1 MASKPNIPT
10 DVTVTSL
17 FSSGN
22 LVSANAL
29 STGNVFTNNVLMAGN
44 MTITGARTPGKTS
57 LTVLGNVT
65 VSNTFFVSNIYAAN
79 AVVKDTL
86 TVTGNIVASNTLT
99 TSKVYMTGSGAGSS
113 IIRGTNDAG
122 KTTLNVTGNLWTANA
137 ITTGNIFASGNVT
150 STGNVLVTGTTTL
163 GKTTLFVTGNA
174 VMSNTLTSGNVFII
188 GNVFATGNVVIT
200 GVNTLG
206 MTSLYVTGN
215 ANVSNTL
222 TTSSVL
228 TGNVVVTGAQTTGK
242 TSLNVSANVT
252 TANSITTSNL
262 LTTNVY
268 ASGNVVVTGAQTI
281 GATTLS
287 VTGNMY
293 VSNTL
298 TMSNLYTTN
307 VYATG
312 NVVVTGAQTIGATT
326 LSMTGNMYVANSL
339 SVSNIY
345 VTNVYA
351 TGNIYVTNVS
361 TIGQT
366 SLSATGNMYASNA
379 LETSNMFISNAFAT
393 GVMTAK
399 TITLTGNMN
408 VSNTLT
414 STNVFA
420 NSYVLTGYYPAG
432 TPAYNGAT
440 TMNVYNNVYVS
451 NAVTTTNAWA
461 YNNVYVTSN
470 VGLLTTNIWGDTVTG
485 GLNADK
491 YSSGATISAKNRIPT
506 YREVPIGTTPT
517 TWYGDETYDTNYVKR
532 NIAGTTYVQATP
544 TPATPS
550 IIQITTQTIKTGF
563 QTKLIP
569 INLRPAIVDGNFEVY
584 AQYIGAS
591 GFVYTPTTSSW
602 TWNATAGSGIVLIG
616 SLTAGS
622 WGSIVSPS
630 TSNVYLGIQNSGAV
644 SQSITGLIPGARYSV
659 SFYMNARPGGLDGNN
674 LNVNIGGN
682 PAATGGTI
690 AGGTTIYTNA
700 SVGSTTNWQ
709 YITTTAWTATAA
721 SMPLI
726 FGSTSA
732 GPDKTVFLD
741 QIRLNSLDNFQQV
754 TWSMTGQPDG
764 VHLTNISNTGCNVV
778 VPKGLPI
785 TTSTIVVSAANATGS
800 TTMSFTLTTG
810 TYVGTISALP
820 ATNAV
825 SILAEWPTAP
835 DGIYWINVNGTATQ
849 TYCLMDQK
857 WDGGGWMLLMKM
869 TRGTTFQYS
878 STYWT
883 DQANTLNPTDLNR
896 RDNDAKFAAYNHVPI
911 KDIMGIWPD
920 VGYTGGS
927 IRGDLNVLVSCAA
940 NTYPRENFYYGTNGN
955 STTLPYLFADTSY
968 SGYIHALNVHNPPVI
983 GYTRNAIDGIPF
995 VSASNQSYDLG
1006 AVRLDVGTRGF
1017 TGIVEAQLT
1026 SYVSWQRFFDIGNNS
1041 IGGYYIFLAASGSS
1055 GVIRFAMGTPASG
1068 EQDLDTGTTG
1078 STTQFTTFNM
1088 NVGQKYTLA
1097 AVYDPAPGTTGLMML
1112 YVDGTLVQTFIPNVH
1127 MLDTT
1132 YQRCWIGRSQY
1143 NDAYLNATVW
1153 NTAIYNTVLTA
1164 SQIQGHKFT
1173 HEQIQSVP
1181 RGVGGDAWTWRVNNW
1196 WQDGA
1201 RTSGYNGFLAANS
1214 RDVPGQQVDFF
1225 FFDGFSRNIF
1235 NSQHPTRRFVMGGN
1249 SHLAAAGIP
1258 SNINMRWGFLM
1269 NENNYN
1275 DYTSGD
1281 GAGGVGFAYGGN
1293 YSAGDQHGCCSQTTG
1308 ANDITASIGI
1318 NRSMRFEL
1326 YGR

>member
-1 MASKPNIPT
+1 M
-10 DVTVTSL
+10 
-17 FSSGN
+17 
-22 LVSANAL
+22 
-29 STGNVFTNNVLMAGN
+29 
-44 MTITGARTPGKTS
+44 
-57 LTVLGNVT
+57 
-65 VSNTFFVSNIYAAN
+65 
-79 AVVKDTL
+79 
-86 TVTGNIVASNTLT
+86 
-99 TSKVYMTGSGAGSS
+99 
-113 IIRGTNDAG
+113 
-122 KTTLNVTGNLWTANA
+122 
-137 ITTGNIFASGNVT
+137 
-150 STGNVLVTGTTTL
+150 
-163 GKTTLFVTGNA
+163 
-174 VMSNTLTSGNVFII
+174 
-188 GNVFATGNVVIT
+188 
-200 GVNTLG
+200 
-206 MTSLYVTGN
+206 
-215 ANVSNTL
+215 
-222 TTSSVL
+222 
-228 TGNVVVTGAQTTGK
+228 
-242 TSLNVSANVT
+242 
-252 TANSITTSNL
+252 
-262 LTTNVY
+262 
-268 ASGNVVVTGAQTI
+268 
-281 GATTLS
+281 
-287 VTGNMY
+287 
-293 VSNTL
+293 
-298 TMSNLYTTN
+298 
-307 VYATG
+307 
-312 NVVVTGAQTIGATT
+312 
-326 LSMTGNMYVANSL
+326 
-339 SVSNIY
+339 
-345 VTNVYA
+345 
-351 TGNIYVTNVS
+351 
-361 TIGQT
+361 
-366 SLSATGNMYASNA
+366 
-379 LETSNMFISNAFAT
+379 NAFT
-393 GVMTAK
+393 
-399 TITLTGNMN
+399 
-408 VSNTLT
+408 
-414 STNVFA
+414 
-420 NSYVLTGYYPAG
+420 
-432 TPAYNGAT
+432 
-440 TMNVYNNVYVS
+440 NVYVS
-451 NAVTTTNAWA
+451 NAVTTINAWA
-461 YNNVYVTSN
+461 YNNVFVTSN
-470 VGLLTTNIWGDTVTG
+470 IGLYTTNIWGDTVTG
-485 GLNADK
+485 GINVDE
-491 YSSGATISAKNRIPT
+491 YNSGMTITTMNRLPT
-506 YREVPIGTTPT
+506 YREVPVGTTPPGV
-517 TWYGDETYDTNYVKR
+517 WYADETYDTNYLER
-532 NIAGTTYVQATP
+532 NIAGTTYVQAIP
-544 TPATPS
+544 TPATPA
-550 IIQITTQTIKTGF
+550 IVQVPTQVLKTGF

-584 AQYIGAS
+584 AQYIPAT

-602 TWNATAGSGIVLIG
+602 TWNATAGSRIVLIG
-616 SLTAGS
+616 SLTAGG

-630 TSNVYLGIQNSGAV
+630 TSNVYLGIQNDASI

-674 LNVNIGGN
+674 LNVNIGGT

-690 AGGTTIYTNA
+690 DGGTTIYTNA

-732 GPDKTVFLD
+732 GPNRTVFLD

-785 TTSTIVVSAANATGS
+785 SSSTIVVSAANATGS

-883 DQANTLNPTDLNR
+883 DQNSTLNPTDLNR

-927 IRGDLNVLVSCAA
+927 IRGDLKVLVSCAA

-955 STTLPYLFADTSY
+955 STTQPYWFADGARY
-968 SGYIHALNVHNPPVI
+968 LGYIHALNVHNPPALN
-983 GYTRNAIDGIPF
+983 YTRFSIDGIPF

-1017 TGIVEAQLT
+1017 TGIVEIQLNT
-1026 SYVSWQRFFDIGNNS
+1026 GYNSWQRFFDIGNNS

-1055 GVIRFAMGTPASG
+1055 GVIRFVMGTPASG
-1068 EQDLDTGTTG
+1068 EPGSQLDTGTVG

-1088 NVGQKYTLA
+1088 NIGQKYTLA

-1112 YVDGTLVQTFIPNVH
+1112 YVDGTLVQTLIPSVH

-1143 NDAYLNATVW
+1143 NDAYLGATVW
-1153 NTAIYNTVLTA
+1153 NVAIYNTALTA

-1173 HEQIQSVP
+1173 HEQIQGVP

-1196 WQDGA
+1196 WQNGA

-1249 SHLAAAGIP
+1249 SHLAAAGIG

-1269 NENNYN
+1269 NENLYN
-1275 DYTSGD
+1275 DYGSGD
-1281 GAGGVGFAYGGN
+1281 GAAGVGFAYGGN
-1293 YSAGDQHGCCSQTTG
+1293 YSAGDQHSCCSDSTG
-1308 ANDITASIGI
+1308 NEITGSIGI